1 MDPKEEREGPV
12 ERKGKL
18 TTTLV
23 LVTLIAT
30 VGTSFQYGYN
40 VASVNSP
47 APFMKTFY
55 NDTYIAQYES
65 SLNDGLLRVLWSLT
79 VSLYPLG
86 GFFGSLLVGPLV
98 NKIGRKGTLLL
109 NNIFSIGPALLM
121 GTSVLAKSFQIIIVS
136 RLVIGICAGLCSTVP
151 MYLGEMSPKNL
162 RGAIVVIPELL
173 ITIGILMAQIFGIR
187 QILGNT
193 DGWPILL
200 ALTGIP
206 AVMQLVFLPFFP
218 ESPRYTLINKRD
230 EHKAKTALQRLRGW
244 EDVDDEMKE
253 IYQEDQ
259 SEKAEGNLSVKNLC
273 TFRPLRWQLITII
286 VLNMGQQLS
295 GINAVYYY
303 ADSIYTAAGIPE
315 STIQYVT
322 VATGSVNVLM
332 TLAAIFIVDSWGRRI
347 LLLAGFG
354 TCCVSCVVLTIALA
368 FQKSVSWMP
377 YLSIVCVIMYVIGHA
392 IGPSPIPC
400 VITTEMFRQASRPS
414 AFMVAGSVHW
424 LSNCAVGLLFEF
436 ALSGLGPYAFIIF
449 ASISLATFIFIYIF
463 VPETKGKTFLEISRI
478 MAKRNGLE
486 KSTDYKE
493 FQDLNPFDGEIAS
506 EKKDDPK
513 LGSPTRLVI
522 TVASVSLQKIGYDAS
537 YLSVGWYWINIEA
550 DDKLLW
556 MLLSGKHAAL
566 SEYRPILS
574 STPVHQPRTMAD
586 KKLILIPI
594 IFIFLR
600 IWSTIRFILT
610 LCDSAAV
617 HNVILVILHCIR
629 LYMELKSK
637 IYSLANPDSIRSSTP
652 LQWLLY
658 MEKLVKQ
665 TRMHQKDAAYINHMI
680 SNIILAL
687 QIFMYQIHKVI
698 REQQL

>member
-1 MDPKEEREGPV
+1 MDPEPVREEPE

-23 LVTLIAT
+23 LVTLVAT
-30 VGTSFQYGYN
+30 VGSSFQYGYN

-55 NDTYIAQYES
+55 NETYTARYKSGI
-65 SLNDGLLRVLWSLT
+65 NDGLLRVLWSLT

-121 GTSVLAKSFQIIIVS
+121 GTSVLAKSFEIIIVS
-136 RLVIGICAGLCSTVP
+136 RLVIGICAGLSSNVVP

-162 RGAIVVIPELL
+162 RGAIGVIPQLL

-187 QILGNT
+187 YILGNT

-206 AVMQLVFLPFFP
+206 AVLQLVFLPFFP
-218 ESPRYTLINKRD
+218 ESPRYTLLNKREED
-230 EHKAKTALQRLRGW
+230 KAKTALQRLRGW

-259 SEKAEGNLSVKNLC
+259 SEKAEGRLSVKNLC

-303 ADSIYTAAGIPE
+303 ADSIYAAAGVVE

-332 TLAAIFIVDSWGRRI
+332 TLAAVFIVDSWGRRI

-354 TCCVSCVVLTIALA
+354 TCCVSCVVLTIALV

-377 YLSIVCVIMYVIGHA
+377 YLSIVCVIVYVIGHA
-392 IGPSPIPC
+392 IGPSPIPY
-400 VITTEMFRQASRPS
+400 VITTEMFRQASRPA

-424 LSNCAVGLLFEF
+424 LSNCAVGLIFEF

-449 ASISLATFIFIYIF
+449 AVICLATFIFIYIF
-463 VPETKGKTFLEISRI
+463 VPETKGKSFLEISLI

-486 KSTDYKE
+486 ERDDSKE
-493 FQDLNPFDGEIAS
+493 FQDLNPLDGEIPS
-506 EKKDDPK
+506 EKKDGP
-513 LGSPTRLVI
+513 
-522 TVASVSLQKIGYDAS
+522 
-537 YLSVGWYWINIEA
+537 N
-550 DDKLLW
+550 
-556 MLLSGKHAAL
+556 
-566 SEYRPILS
+566 
-574 STPVHQPRTMAD
+574 
-586 KKLILIPI
+586 
-594 IFIFLR
+594 
-600 IWSTIRFILT
+600 
-610 LCDSAAV
+610 
-617 HNVILVILHCIR
+617 
-629 LYMELKSK
+629 
-637 IYSLANPDSIRSSTP
+637 STP
-652 LQWLLY
+652 L
-658 MEKLVKQ
+658 
-665 TRMHQKDAAYINHMI
+665 
-680 SNIILAL
+680 
-687 QIFMYQIHKVI
+687 
-698 REQQL
+698 